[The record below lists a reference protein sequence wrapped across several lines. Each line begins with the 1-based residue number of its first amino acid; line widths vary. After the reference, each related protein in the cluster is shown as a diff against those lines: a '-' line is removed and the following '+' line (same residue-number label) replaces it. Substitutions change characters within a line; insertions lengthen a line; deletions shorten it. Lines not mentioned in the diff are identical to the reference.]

1 MAKQKIV
8 WSHRSGIKLLM
19 ILEFYS
25 GRNKSKTY
33 SKKLYTKFNKEFS
46 LLVNQPEIDIKT
58 ELESVRGLIVEEFIL
73 FYEVTTEM
81 IIVHTLWDSRQTP
94 SELRIK
100 LSQQLKPIDRAL
112 CSVLSCN
119 SFTEFVNT
127 EIMVCF

>member
-33 SKKLYTKFNKEFS
+33 SKKLYTKFNKELS
-46 LLVNQPEIDIKT
+46 LLVNQPEIGIKT

-73 FYEVTTEM
+73 FYEVTTDM
-81 IIVHTLWDSRQTP
+81 IIVHTLWDSRQNP
-94 SELRIK
+94 SEMRIK
-100 LSQQLKPIDRAL
+100 
-112 CSVLSCN
+112 
-119 SFTEFVNT
+119 
-127 EIMVCF
+127 